1 MSAKTCPL
9 LKKPCIEHACA
20 FYTHITGTNPNTGK
34 QVDEFGCAVSWLPFL
49 ILETAKETR
58 QGAAAV
64 ESFRNEMV
72 EANRL
77 ALQLSTQPKLETA

>member
-1 MSAKTCPL
+1 MSSKTCPL
-9 LKKPCIEHACA
+9 LKKPCIEHGCSW
-20 FYTHITGTNPNTGK
+20 FTHLVGQNPNTGK
-34 QVDEFGCAVSWLPFL
+34 PVDEFGCSIAWVPFL
-49 ILETAKETR
+49 VLEAAKETR

-77 ALQLSTQPKLETA
+77 ALQLSTQPRLETA